1 MAGRGAL
8 GLGLAPA
15 LAGLAA
21 CAPAPVRIPVEQ
33 AEQVCMV
40 QALDARAPRTQV
52 GLGVGSHGYR
62 GGFVSVDLSSD
73 QILGRAPSEI
83 FNRCVQRRS
92 GQMPTRTLYE
102 QPGWPAN

>member
-1 MAGRGAL
+1 ADPGRAGRTGLHGPGA
-8 GLGLAPA
+8 G
-15 LAGLAA
+15 
-21 CAPAPVRIPVEQ
+21 R
-33 AEQVCMV
+33 
-40 QALDARAPRTQV
+40 ARAADPGR
-52 GLGVGSHGYR
+52 LGVGSHGYR